1 MLLFIFGLVL
11 AVAAAVLF
19 LVPGLF
25 RVRAFGPLLGAL
37 CAVVAVIAVLFSSA
51 LVVGDNQGGLIMR
64 NFGPDLPANR
74 VVAANGEKGPQ
85 ARVLGP
91 GWHFGYWPW
100 QYTVDPVECVTI
112 DQGKVGV
119 VVALDGRSLPE
130 GVVYAP
136 AWKAAEEM
144 LDGERFLTN
153 EGGFRGPQLTIL
165 TPGRYRYNPRLFSI
179 TPKAALVVGP
189 GEVAVVKANVGA
201 PAAVESGDNNG
212 VRLVPRGSS
221 GIWNEALGPGA
232 YNLHPDAHQFIK
244 VQTTQRVYVYQEKK
258 WAIKVRSKDGFSFPV
273 DVRVSVQVQ
282 ADKAPYLVALLGD
295 PDRHGKD
302 QQEEEELQV
311 LEAKV
316 ILPLVRA
323 IFRNVAEGMNALQFV
338 NSRSQVEQVAT
349 KQMRDELAKY
359 QVACEGVFIGNIDL
373 DETDAGKQLLATQT
387 EREVA
392 VNQQATFAE
401 KKRAEESRANYI
413 KAQEEAEQQRALA
426 AATYQVRVREQQAQ
440 AREAEAKGEA
450 RYIEITAEARQRAYN
465 ALVAA
470 IGQAGVVQLEVLKQ
484 VSEGKIGITPHVMVT
499 GGGTSDALAG
509 TILGNLNPAP
519 APAPAPKR

>member
-1 MLLFIFGLVL
+1 MFLFVIGLVL
-11 AVAAAVLF
+11 GVAAAVLI
-19 LVPGLF
+19 LVPGII
-25 RVRAFGPLLGAL
+25 RPRPLGVLVGSLAGVLAL
-37 CAVVAVIAVLFSSA
+37 IAVLFSSA

-100 QYTVDPVECVTI
+100 QYTVEPVECVTI

-201 PAAVESGDNNG
+201 PAAVEGGDNNG

-221 GIWNEALGPGA
+221 
-232 YNLHPDAHQFIK
+232 D
-244 VQTTQRVYVYQEKK
+244 
-258 WAIKVRSKDGFSFPV
+258 
-273 DVRVSVQVQ
+273 
-282 ADKAPYLVALLGD
+282 
-295 PDRHGKD
+295 
-302 QQEEEELQV
+302 
-311 LEAKV
+311 
-316 ILPLVRA
+316 LP
-323 IFRNVAEGMNALQFV
+323 
-338 NSRSQVEQVAT
+338 
-349 KQMRDELAKY
+349 
-359 QVACEGVFIGNIDL
+359 
-373 DETDAGKQLLATQT
+373 
-387 EREVA
+387 
-392 VNQQATFAE
+392 
-401 KKRAEESRANYI
+401 
-413 KAQEEAEQQRALA
+413 
-426 AATYQVRVREQQAQ
+426 
-440 AREAEAKGEA
+440 
-450 RYIEITAEARQRAYN
+450 
-465 ALVAA
+465 
-470 IGQAGVVQLEVLKQ
+470 
-484 VSEGKIGITPHVMVT
+484 
-499 GGGTSDALAG
+499 SDA
-509 TILGNLNPAP
+509 
-519 APAPAPKR
+519 